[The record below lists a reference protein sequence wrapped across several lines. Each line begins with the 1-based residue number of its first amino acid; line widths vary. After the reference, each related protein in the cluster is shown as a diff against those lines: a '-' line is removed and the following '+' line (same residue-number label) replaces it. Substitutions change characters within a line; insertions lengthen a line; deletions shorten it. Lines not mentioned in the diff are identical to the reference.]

1 MKASKE
7 DKTLFTNTVMLYIMQ
22 ISGYLFPLLTFPY
35 LTRVLG
41 SDTYGILTASSAVM
55 SYFQLLVDFGFILSA
70 TRDCSLCRDDK
81 KQLIRINCSVV
92 QAKCLLSLIGLIVL
106 LPVIGVVP
114 LYREN
119 ALYLILSY
127 LSVFLSSFI
136 PDYLFR
142 GLEKM
147 SSITYRTLGA
157 RTIYLILVFAFI
169 HTERQ
174 FILVPVFNAASN
186 LFIVAW
192 SWWYVLKK
200 FRLPY
205 RFQSLTSTL
214 ETLKR
219 SAIFFLSRIA
229 STLYGASNVFLMT
242 LLGFPTGV
250 LGQYGAADS
259 LIQNARKMLTPI
271 SDSLYPYMVKNRN
284 FKLLKR
290 LLLIFMPVIVAGC
303 VFLYVFAE
311 LFIRILCGE
320 GYEQAIPVFRGF
332 LPMLAITLPIYLL
345 GFPTLSPMGMDKEAN
360 LTTIYAS
367 IFHFVGLTILVLT
380 GKISVTAIIILTT
393 CSECI
398 VLFSRIVYVIIGSR
412 RMKRA
417 GQENQ
422 PSKESAS

>member
-41 SDTYGILTASSAVM
+41 RDTYGILTASSAVM

>member
-41 SDTYGILTASSAVM
+41 RDTYGILTASSAVM

-92 QAKCLLSLIGLIVL
+92 QSKCLLSLIGLIVL